1 MTREDLCLYIPLCDS
16 GSSMEKIICYAE
28 VLSVGGVELMN
39 FCRELKQPD
48 MAEAKR
54 LGAMAREREL
64 RIPCFS
70 AAMDFLTNSNAVPIL
85 KQYAQICN
93 ELEIPYLHHTIAK
106 DFTVWQLSDEERED
120 RFQRCLED
128 VLALCDYAGKLGVR
142 TIIEDQGFVFNGVEN
157 CLRLCGLS
165 DEKIGIVAD
174 VGNCLFV
181 DEQPQDF
188 IRAAG
193 QRICHAH
200 LKDYFITETPHTEKT
215 SYRTRGGKYL
225 TDAIIGQGDID
236 YAAVM
241 EAFRQAGYRGMYAL
255 ECPGIQTL
263 EEANRTLDQITSGK
277 DVEG

>member
-1 MTREDLCLYIPLCDS
+1 MTREDICLYIPLCDS
-16 GSSMEKIICYAE
+16 GPSAEKIICYAE
-28 VLSVGGVELMN
+28 ALSVGGVELMN

-54 LGAMAREREL
+54 LGAMARERGL
-64 RIPCFS
+64 KIPCFS
-70 AAMDFLTNSNAVPIL
+70 VATDFLTKPDAQL
-85 KQYAQICN
+85 TLQGYARICG

-106 DFTVWQLSDEERED
+106 DFLAWDLSDRERED
-120 RFQRCLED
+120 RFLWCLED

-142 TIIEDQGFVFNGVEN
+142 TIIEDQGFVFNGAEN

-165 DEKIGIVAD
+165 GEKIGIVAD

-181 DEQPQDF
+181 DEQPEDF

-200 LKDYFITETPHTEKT
+200 LKDYLVTDAPHPERT
-215 SYRTRGGKYL
+215 SYRTKDSKYL
-225 TDAIIGQGDID
+225 TDTFIGEGSID

-241 EAFRQAGYRGMYAL
+241 EAFRQVDYRGMYAL
-255 ECPGIQTL
+255 ECPGIRTM
-263 EEANRTLDQITSGK
+263 EEANRILDRITAGK
-277 DVEG
+277 DV